1 MSHVKN
7 VVNFVFIRFAKDFL
21 FPSYFMRS
29 QNRSW
34 NFPSSGEW
42 YNANLYF
49 KGTSSFKELSPVLC
63 SFPSPD
69 KLLQEGAEVLTPPF
83 QDEKVQTLLIKV
95 FLKSLLKNINPECSL
110 EGLMLKLKLQYFGH
124 LMQRADSLEK
134 ILMLGKIEVKRRGL
148 QRMRWLDG
156 ITNSIDM
163 TLSKLWELVK
173 GREVWYAAVR
183 GVSKSQTQL
192 INRITTQTHG
202 CYEQNWKLEPSLP
215 HVWFNC
221 PSDQA
226 MLRTVGK
233 PVSNFSL
240 GMRALPQRQRNR
252 SLESVC
258 LIKGSKIWAGKMSV
272 LCCLSILS
280 PLSHSVW
287 VTPAIQLSSCLYPDE
302 LCRPLAQSSLLP

>member
-1 MSHVKN
+1 MRKFRHCWLRYFSSH
-7 VVNFVFIRFAKDFL
+7 
-21 FPSYFMRS
+21 
-29 QNRSW
+29 
-34 NFPSSGEW
+34 SSR
-42 YNANLYF
+42 
-49 KGTSSFKELSPVLC
+49 TS
-63 SFPSPD
+63 
-69 KLLQEGAEVLTPPF
+69 T
-83 QDEKVQTLLIKV
+83 
-95 FLKSLLKNINPECSL
+95 PECSL
-110 EGLMLKLKLQYFGH
+110 EGLMLKMKLQYFGH

-302 LCRPLAQSSLLP
+302 LCTPLAQSSLLP